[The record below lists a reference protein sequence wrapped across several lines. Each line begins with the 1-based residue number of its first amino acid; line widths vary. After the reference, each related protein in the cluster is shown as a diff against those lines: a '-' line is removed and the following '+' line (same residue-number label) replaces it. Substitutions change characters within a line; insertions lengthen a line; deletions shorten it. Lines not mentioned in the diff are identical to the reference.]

1 MNRRSLLT
9 AGAVTITGAV
19 LGVGKTLAAQGPSIP
34 TVLVRGALAPDFSRI
49 TFGSLPPIS
58 QSGSI
63 NVPRQLAYQIGYD
76 PSRSWQAG
84 ASADA
89 YTLLGDF
96 QGSFDLQRFTLQQI
110 SKLAGSSLNGL
121 KLSDFG
127 LLPSQTIGDLVKAIP
142 SLGEL
147 QTAAVKPIYDLINQ
161 SGLGQALG
169 SVRGAIGSAGTIAE
183 AISNPSIKNLA
194 LAGQELNALAGGNLG
209 LGNLLPNELKGVFD
223 LSKYGINSIPDLLQ
237 TPLSQFK
244 NFGQSFI
251 KDIPFLKDVP
261 FSNFLDIGSLFEG
274 VIGTT
279 DVVYGK
285 KEANRLNTVTGSDVE
300 GFQVP
305 CAQKSCQY
313 IELSG
318 IPHGKQW
325 ISGNSQQV
333 RGGHGPLAALNG
345 GKEPTGRL
353 PYGPWA
359 KVVMLDAKESK
370 GTAEFGL
377 YFRITVDIP
386 FVGVSHSPYFI
397 GPIPWLPA
405 KEKSPIFLGSNVAAS
420 LAPAAASLA
429 ASQAGNLD
437 PSKVQAV
444 PGTDK
449 TASAKTSP
457 DNQSSKSSA
466 TKTSPVA
473 TGKFTSPVPLNK
485 ARESSSFGNRY
496 HPIYGRQRFH
506 AGVDLAVPIGTAV
519 KAADG
524 GIVSFAGTRGGYG
537 NFVEIDHGNGTK
549 TRYGHLSQLNVRAGQ
564 AVKPGQGIALS
575 GSSGQSTGPH
585 LHFEIRE
592 NNQPVDPANYVKG
605 IN

>member
-9 AGAVTITGAV
+9 AGAFTITGAV
-19 LGVGKTLAAQGPSIP
+19 LGVGKTWAAQGPSIP

-58 QSGSI
+58 QAGSI
-63 NVPRQLAYQIGYD
+63 AVPRHLAYQIGYD

-84 ASADA
+84 ASADS
-89 YTLLGDF
+89 YSLLGDF

-127 LLPSQTIGDLVKAIP
+127 LLPSQTIGDLVQAIP
-142 SLGEL
+142 SLGQLE
-147 QTAAVKPIYDLINQ
+147 TAAVKPIYDLINQ
-161 SGLGQALG
+161 SGLRQALSAG
-169 SVRGAIGSAGTIAE
+169 RGAIGSAGTIAE

-194 LAGQELNALAGGNLG
+194 LAGQELGGNLG
-209 LGNLLPNELKGVFD
+209 LENLPNELKGVFD
-223 LSKYGINSIPDLLQ
+223 LSKYGIDSIPGLLK
-237 TPLSQFK
+237 TPLNQFK
-244 NFGQSFI
+244 AWGQSYI
-251 KDIPFLKDVP
+251 NQIPGLRDVP
-261 FSNFLDIGSLFEG
+261 FSNFLDIGSLSDG
-274 VIGTT
+274 VVGTT

-305 CAQKSCQY
+305 CRQQSCQY
-313 IELSG
+313 LELSG

-353 PYGPWA
+353 PYGPA
-359 KVVMLDAKESK
+359 FKVVMLDSKESK

-377 YFRITVDIP
+377 YFRITADIP
-386 FVGVSHSPYFI
+386 FVGFTASPYFI
-397 GPIPWLPA
+397 GPIPWLAA

-429 ASQAGNLD
+429 ASQAGNVN
-437 PSKVQAV
+437 PSKVQGV
-444 PGTDK
+444 PGTAPLFDK

-457 DNQSSKSSA
+457 DNQSFKSSSS
-466 TKTSPVA
+466 KTSSVA

-496 HPIYGRQRFH
+496 HPIDHREKFH

-524 GIVSFAGTRGGYG
+524 GIVSFVGTRGGYG
-537 NFVEIDHGNGTK
+537 NFIEIDHGNGTK

-564 AVKPGQGIALS
+564 AVQQGQGIALS
-575 GSSGQSTGPH
+575 GSTGHSTGPH
-585 LHFEIRE
+585 LHFEIRK
-592 NNQPVDPANYVKG
+592 NNQPVDPANYVRG